1 MDRVCLDLE
10 FLISGMMAE
19 IRRSIRT
26 NNFLFPSI
34 DNVHEFEACRRY
46 VVSRRVLSLFPFF
59 FICYRMEMEMLAID
73 VDPQWQDKKKIY
85 HIQM

>member
-1 MDRVCLDLE
+1 MFMSSKPVGGMW
-10 FLISGMMAE
+10 FLVE
-19 IRRSIRT
+19 C
-26 NNFLFPSI
+26 FLYF
-34 DNVHEFEACRRY
+34 
-46 VVSRRVLSLFPFF
+46 LFF